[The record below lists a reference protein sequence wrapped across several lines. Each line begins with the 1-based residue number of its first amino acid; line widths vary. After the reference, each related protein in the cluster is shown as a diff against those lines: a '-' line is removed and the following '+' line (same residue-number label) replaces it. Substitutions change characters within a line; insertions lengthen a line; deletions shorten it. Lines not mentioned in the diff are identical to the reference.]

1 MVLHG
6 KDCAALSN
14 RLVQKGSRQDPQS
27 WESSTKMR
35 SLGLLFLKLT

>member
-14 RLVQKGSRQDPQS
+14 RLVQKGSRQDPP
-27 WESSTKMR
+27 E
-35 SLGLLFLKLT
+35 LGVQH